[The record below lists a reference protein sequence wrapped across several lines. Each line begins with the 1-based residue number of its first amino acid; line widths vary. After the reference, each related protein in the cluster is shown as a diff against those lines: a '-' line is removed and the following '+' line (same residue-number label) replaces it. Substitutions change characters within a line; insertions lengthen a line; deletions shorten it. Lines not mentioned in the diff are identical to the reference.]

1 MDVLDK
7 KTLGKYDV
15 VREIGKGGM
24 AKVYFGRDPINHRD
38 VAIKIAH
45 PEMLQDSS
53 TGEWFREMFFNEA
66 KVAGVL
72 KHPNI
77 VSVYDA
83 GFESDVCYIAMEYVG
98 GGKTLKTHC
107 DASALLPI
115 EDVVQVIFHSAK
127 ALDHAHRHGVVHRD
141 VKPANILLTEDR
153 DIKLVDFGIALV
165 THYQN
170 MAATQLTCV
179 IGSPLYMSP
188 EQILEDDITT
198 QSDLFSLGVV
208 MYEMLTGTHPFLA
221 ENLPNIVRRITKE
234 AYIPIAHYRS
244 DVPPVIEHIVRRL
257 LKKRPEGRY
266 KTGLDLAGD
275 LSLVFDH
282 LTLSEQDPSDR
293 DRLNLV
299 RDLAFF
305 NTFSDPEIWEVID
318 ANPWEEFQPGATI
331 ISEGELDSS
340 FYIIVSGDATVRK
353 AGTDVHTLARGECFG
368 EMGFITRER
377 RTATVVANN
386 SVWVM
391 KVRPS
396 LIERTSAICQLKFHK
411 MFLST
416 LATRLKVTTEKAKS
430 GAPHTA
436 SGMMKP
442 PRRALLP
449 WEGALAH

>member
-7 KTLGKYDV
+7 KTLGKYDI

-24 AKVYFGRDPINHRD
+24 ATVYFGRDPINHRD

-83 GFESDVCYIAMEYVG
+83 GIEGDVCYIAMEYVG
-98 GGKTLKTHC
+98 GEKSLQTHC

-115 EDVVQVIFHSAK
+115 EDVVQIIFHSAK

-141 VKPANILLTEDR
+141 VKPANILLTEDG
-153 DIKLVDFGIALV
+153 DIKLVDFGIALF
-165 THYQN
+165 THYDH
-170 MAATQLTCV
+170 MAATQLMGTL
-179 IGSPLYMSP
+179 GSPLYMSP
-188 EQILEDDITT
+188 EQILEDNVTT

-208 MYEMLTGTHPFLA
+208 MYEMLTGKQPFFA
-221 ENLPNIVRRITKE
+221 ENLSAIVHRITKE
-234 AYIPIAHYRS
+234 AYIPISDYRS
-244 DVPPVIEHIVRRL
+244 DVPLVIENIVGRL
-257 LKKRPEGRY
+257 LKKRPEDRY

-275 LSLVFDH
+275 LSLGFDH
-282 LTLSEQDPSDR
+282 LTLSEQDLSDK
-293 DRLNLV
+293 DQFNLV
-299 RDLAFF
+299 RDLEFF
-305 NTFSDPEIWEVID
+305 STFSEPEIWEVIN
-318 ANPWEEFQPGATI
+318 ANAWEEFQPGTTI
-331 ISEGELDSS
+331 ISEGELDNS
-340 FYIIVSGDATVRK
+340 FYILVSGDATVRK
-353 AGTDVHTLARGECFG
+353 GAADVYTLARGECFG
-368 EMGFITRER
+368 EMGFITRES
-377 RTATVVANN
+377 RTATVLANN

-396 LIERTSAICQLKFHK
+396 LIERTSATCQLKFHK
-411 MFLST
+411 VFLST
-416 LATRLKVTTEKAKS
+416 LASRLKLTTEKTKPDTAR
-430 GAPHTA
+430 TA

-442 PRRALLP
+442 PRRDLLP
-449 WEGALAH
+449 FESALAS

>member
-24 AKVYFGRDPINHRD
+24 ATVYFGRDPINHRD

-53 TGEWFREMFFNEA
+53 TGEWYREMFFNEA

-83 GFESDVCYIAMEYVG
+83 GFEGDLCYIAMEYVG
-98 GGKTLKTHC
+98 GDKTLKTHC

-115 EDVVQVIFHSAK
+115 EDVVQIIFHSAK

-153 DIKLVDFGIALV
+153 DIKLVDFGIALF

-170 MAATQLTCV
+170 MAATQLTRV

-198 QSDLFSLGVV
+198 QSDLFSLGAV

-221 ENLPNIVRRITKE
+221 ENLPAIVHRITKE

-244 DVPPVIEHIVRRL
+244 DVPPVIEHIVRSL
-257 LKKRPEGRY
+257 LEKRPEDRY
-266 KTGLDLAGD
+266 RTGLDLAAD
-275 LSLVFDH
+275 LSLGFDH
-282 LTLSEQDPSDR
+282 LTLSEQDLSDK
-293 DRLNLV
+293 DQFNLV

-305 NTFSDPEIWEVID
+305 SAFSESEICEVID
-318 ANPWEEFQPGATI
+318 ANAWEEFQPGATI

-353 AGTDVHTLARGECFG
+353 AGADVYTLTRGECFG

-411 MFLST
+411 VFLST
-416 LATRLKVTTEKAKS
+416 LATRLKVTTEKARS
-430 GAPHTA
+430 GTARTA
-436 SGMMKP
+436 SRMMKA
-442 PRRALLP
+442 PRRGLLP
-449 WEGALAH
+449 CEGALAS